1 MRRSFLIIYII
12 LVFAGLAKAENLTER
27 MEHIYEDSI
36 EVGLLTCYPGSEVY
50 SLYGHTAIR
59 FHNFSTDEDWTF
71 NYGVFNFKQ
80 KFFVLKFAFGKTDYE
95 LGMFTM
101 KAFLKEYKKE
111 GRKVIEQVLNLTQEE
126 KVTLFLALCDNWRPE
141 NCMYRYNFFKDNCT
155 TRARDIILWAINSD
169 STSIEIPEF
178 DGKRLTWREN
188 IHIYTAGH
196 EWEELGNDLALG
208 RPTDNMMTDEERQ
221 FLPLNLMGDFANAT
235 IKTTFGSVPLVAT
248 TRLILDGNETSQ
260 SVNNAPTP
268 LQCIAILALIIVI
281 VFLIEIKKKKIILP
295 FDILLLII
303 IGLAGIV
310 MTVLAISD
318 HPATFFN
325 WQILI
330 LTPLA
335 LVAMPFVIKNTKRN
349 KSCWWDVYIG
359 IAAVVTMLIAAL
371 KIQDIP
377 MFSIVLAACLLTRC
391 LVRIIIFSNFAAKLK
406 DANA

>member
-12 LVFAGLAKAENLTER
+12 LVFAGLAKAESLTER

-59 FHNFSTDEDWTF
+59 FHNISTNEDWTF

-169 STSIEIPEF
+169 STSIEMPEF

-208 RPTDNMMTDEERQ
+208 QPTDNMMTDEERQ

-248 TRLILDGNETSQ
+248 TRLILDGDETSQ

>member
-12 LVFAGLAKAENLTER
+12 LVFAGLAKAESLTER

-59 FHNFSTDEDWTF
+59 FHNISTNEDWTF

-111 GRKVIEQVLNLTQEE
+111 DRKVIEQVLNLTQEE

-208 RPTDNMMTDEERQ
+208 QPTDNMMTDEERQ

-268 LQCIAILALIIVI
+268 LQCIAILALIVVI

>member
-12 LVFAGLAKAENLTER
+12 LVFAGLAKAESLTER

-59 FHNFSTDEDWTF
+59 FHNISTNEDWTF

-208 RPTDNMMTDEERQ
+208 QPTDDMMTDEERQ

-268 LQCIAILALIIVI
+268 LQCIAILALIVVI

>member
-12 LVFAGLAKAENLTER
+12 LVFAGLAKAESLTER

-59 FHNFSTDEDWTF
+59 FHNISTNEDWTF

-169 STSIEIPEF
+169 STSIGIPEF

-208 RPTDNMMTDEERQ
+208 QPTDNMMTDEERQ

-268 LQCIAILALIIVI
+268 LQCIAILALIVVI

-310 MTVLAISD
+310 MAVLAISD

>member
-12 LVFAGLAKAENLTER
+12 LVFAGLAKAESLTER

-59 FHNFSTDEDWTF
+59 FHNISTNEDWTF

-208 RPTDNMMTDEERQ
+208 QPTDNMMTDEERQ

-268 LQCIAILALIIVI
+268 LQCIAILALIVVI

>member
-12 LVFAGLAKAENLTER
+12 LVFAGLAKAESLTER

-59 FHNFSTDEDWTF
+59 FHNISTNEDWTF

-208 RPTDNMMTDEERQ
+208 QPTDNMMTDEERQ

>member
-1 MRRSFLIIYII
+1 MRRSFLIIHII
-12 LVFAGLAKAENLTER
+12 LVFAGLAKAESLTER

-59 FHNFSTDEDWTF
+59 FHNISTNEDWTF

-208 RPTDNMMTDEERQ
+208 QPTDNMMTDEERQ

-268 LQCIAILALIIVI
+268 LQCIAILALIVVI

>member
-12 LVFAGLAKAENLTER
+12 LVFAGLAKAESLTER

-59 FHNFSTDEDWTF
+59 FHNISTNEDWTF

-126 KVTLFLALCDNWRPE
+126 KVTLFLALCDNWLPE

-208 RPTDNMMTDEERQ
+208 QPTDNMMTDEERQ

-260 SVNNAPTP
+260 SVSNAPTP

-335 LVAMPFVIKNTKRN
+335 LVAMPFVIKNTKRK

>member
-12 LVFAGLAKAENLTER
+12 LVFAGLAKAESLTER

-59 FHNFSTDEDWTF
+59 FHNISTNEDWTF

-169 STSIEIPEF
+169 STSIEMPEF
-178 DGKRLTWREN
+178 DGKQLTWREN

-208 RPTDNMMTDEERQ
+208 QPTDNMMTDEERQ

-268 LQCIAILALIIVI
+268 LQCIAILALIVVI

>member
-12 LVFAGLAKAENLTER
+12 LVFAGLAKAESLTER

-59 FHNFSTDEDWTF
+59 FHNISTNEDWTF

-208 RPTDNMMTDEERQ
+208 QPTDDMMTDEERQ

-268 LQCIAILALIIVI
+268 LQCIAILALTAII

>member
-12 LVFAGLAKAENLTER
+12 LVFAGLAKAESLTER

-59 FHNFSTDEDWTF
+59 FHNISTNEDWTF

-169 STSIEIPEF
+169 STSIEMPEF

-208 RPTDNMMTDEERQ
+208 QPTDNMMTDEERQ

-268 LQCIAILALIIVI
+268 LQCIAILALIVVI

>member
-12 LVFAGLAKAENLTER
+12 LVFAGLAKAESLTER

-59 FHNFSTDEDWTF
+59 FHNISTNEDWTF

-208 RPTDNMMTDEERQ
+208 QPTDDMMTDEERQ

-377 MFSIVLAACLLTRC
+377 MFSIILAACLLTRC

>member
-12 LVFAGLAKAENLTER
+12 LVFAGLAKAECLTER

-59 FHNFSTDEDWTF
+59 FHNISTNEDWTF

-196 EWEELGNDLALG
+196 KWEELGNDLALG
-208 RPTDNMMTDEERQ
+208 QPTDNMMTDEERQ

-377 MFSIVLAACLLTRC
+377 MFSIILAACLLTRC

>member
-1 MRRSFLIIYII
+1 M
-12 LVFAGLAKAENLTER
+12 
-27 MEHIYEDSI
+27 
-36 EVGLLTCYPGSEVY
+36 
-50 SLYGHTAIR
+50 
-59 FHNFSTDEDWTF
+59 
-71 NYGVFNFKQ
+71 
-80 KFFVLKFAFGKTDYE
+80 
-95 LGMFTM
+95 
-101 KAFLKEYKKE
+101 
-111 GRKVIEQVLNLTQEE
+111 
-126 KVTLFLALCDNWRPE
+126 
-141 NCMYRYNFFKDNCT
+141 
-155 TRARDIILWAINSD
+155 
-169 STSIEIPEF
+169 
-178 DGKRLTWREN
+178 TWREN

>member
-12 LVFAGLAKAENLTER
+12 LVFAGLAKAESLTER

-59 FHNFSTDEDWTF
+59 FHNISTNEDWTF

-169 STSIEIPEF
+169 STSIGIPEF

-208 RPTDNMMTDEERQ
+208 QPTDNMMTDEERQ

-268 LQCIAILALIIVI
+268 LQCIAILALIVVI

-330 LTPLA
+330 LTPFA

>member
-12 LVFAGLAKAENLTER
+12 LVFAGLAKAESLTER

-59 FHNFSTDEDWTF
+59 FHNISTNEDWTF

-126 KVTLFLALCDNWRPE
+126 KVNLFLALCDNWRPE

-208 RPTDNMMTDEERQ
+208 QPTDNMMTDEERQ

-268 LQCIAILALIIVI
+268 LQCIAILALIVVI

-335 LVAMPFVIKNTKRN
+335 LVAMPFVIKNTKKN

-377 MFSIVLAACLLTRC
+377 MFSIILAACLLTRC

>member
-12 LVFAGLAKAENLTER
+12 LVFAGLAKAESLTER

-59 FHNFSTDEDWTF
+59 FHNISTNEDWTF

-80 KFFVLKFAFGKTDYE
+80 KNFVLKFAFGKTDYE

-208 RPTDNMMTDEERQ
+208 QPTDNMMTDEERQ
-221 FLPLNLMGDFANAT
+221 FLPLNLMGDFANAN

-268 LQCIAILALIIVI
+268 LQCIAILALIVVI